1 MQPWPPHDT
10 SMHTSRNVLITM
22 RPIIVITALLAGLAS
37 ETLAFSSAPK
47 VQHVRLPITTWSS
60 FSTSLSMAAGGSA
73 WRQHPAAAAIPP
85 NCKLTA
91 EEIEGLIKK
100 RNKARRARNFAL
112 ADKLLSDL
120 KSNNVML
127 DDKKKLWRADGEFFG
142 DEKGSPAYRKAP
154 NSKPISEKDEAYVC
168 EKLEERAAAKQRKDY
183 DIADDIM
190 DELRFLMN
198 VAVDDKKMT
207 WRVTDPF
214 KTLYTYGGQRFQ
226 NIPKESLKKIEQLV
240 RDRADEKKKKNYRR
254 ADEILEDLKI
264 HFGVRVDDN
273 KKAWYFI
280 QKSKEERAALNK
292 EKESAKEKADRKG
305 KKKKSKAKLEVSDW
319 SVLET
324 DTAMPEGISV
334 EDTESMPDAISI
346 ETPKPVSQEK
356 SELEALT
363 MPRLKEKLREKGL
376 AVSGRKAELID
387 RLLLDE

>member
-1 MQPWPPHDT
+1 
-10 SMHTSRNVLITM
+10 
-22 RPIIVITALLAGLAS
+22 
-37 ETLAFSSAPK
+37 
-47 VQHVRLPITTWSS
+47 
-60 FSTSLSMAAGGSA
+60 MAAGGSA
-73 WRQHPAAAAIPP
+73 WSQHPAAAAISP

-91 EEIEGLIKK
+91 EDIDGLIKK
-100 RNKARRARNFAL
+100 RNKARRARDFAL
-112 ADKLLSDL
+112 ADKILSDL
-120 KSNNVML
+120 KSNNVIL

-142 DEKGSPAYRKAP
+142 DDTSSQAYRKAP

-183 DIADDIM
+183 DVADDIL

-198 VAVDDKKMT
+198 VAVDDEKMT

-214 KTLYTYGGQRFQ
+214 KTFYTYGGQRFQ

-280 QKSKEERAALNK
+280 QKSKEERAASNK
-292 EKESAKEKADRKG
+292 EKESTKEKADRRD
-305 KKKKSKAKLEVSDW
+305 KKKKSKAKVGVSDW

-324 DTAMPEGISV
+324 DTAMPEGISL
-334 EDTESMPDAISI
+334 EGNTESMPDGISI
-346 ETPKPVSQEK
+346 EEPVPVSQEK

-363 MPRLKEKLREKGL
+363 IPRLKDKLREKGL

>member
-1 MQPWPPHDT
+1 
-10 SMHTSRNVLITM
+10 M
-22 RPIIVITALLAGLAS
+22 RPTIGFTSLLAGLAS
-37 ETLAFSSAPK
+37 GTSAFSSDRK
-47 VQHVRLPITTWSS
+47 VQHVGLPS
-60 FSTSLSMAAGGSA
+60 FSTALSMAAGSSA
-73 WRQHPAAAAIPP
+73 WRQHPAASKISPG
-85 NCKLTA
+85 CKLTA
-91 EEIEGLIKK
+91 EDIEGLIKR

-120 KSNNVML
+120 KSNNVIL

-142 DEKGSPAYRKAP
+142 DDTSSQAYRKAP
-154 NSKPISEKDEAYVC
+154 SSKPISDNDEVYVC
-168 EKLEERAAAKQRKDY
+168 KKLEERAAAKQRKDY
-183 DIADDIM
+183 DVADDIL

-226 NIPKESLKKIEQLV
+226 NIPKESLKNIEQLV

-292 EKESAKEKADRKG
+292 EKEWAKG
-305 KKKKSKAKLEVSDW
+305 KVERRDKKRKSKAKIEAPDW

-334 EDTESMPDAISI
+334 EDTETMPEGTRISI
-346 ETPKPVSQEK
+346 EEPVPVTREK

-363 MPRLKEKLREKGL
+363 IPQLKDKLREKGWRYQGERRN
-376 AVSGRKAELID
+376 S
-387 RLLLDE
+387 

>member
-1 MQPWPPHDT
+1 
-10 SMHTSRNVLITM
+10 
-22 RPIIVITALLAGLAS
+22 
-37 ETLAFSSAPK
+37 
-47 VQHVRLPITTWSS
+47 
-60 FSTSLSMAAGGSA
+60 MAAESSA
-73 WRQHPAAAAIPP
+73 WRQHPAASKISPD
-85 NCKLTA
+85 CKLTA
-91 EEIEGLIKK
+91 EDIEGLIKK

-120 KSNNVML
+120 KSNNVIL

-142 DEKGSPAYRKAP
+142 DDTSSQAYRKAP
-154 NSKPISEKDEAYVC
+154 SSKHISDKDEAYVC
-168 EKLEERAAAKQRKDY
+168 KKLEERAAAKQKKDY
-183 DIADDIM
+183 DVADDIL

-226 NIPKESLKKIEQLV
+226 NIPKESLKNIEQLV

-292 EKESAKEKADRKG
+292 EKERAKGKVDRKG
-305 KKKKSKAKLEVSDW
+305 KKRKSKAEVGVSDW

-324 DTAMPEGISV
+324 GTAMPEGISV
-334 EDTESMPDAISI
+334 EDTETMSDGISI
-346 ETPKPVSQEK
+346 EGSRGSGGSYVEIGQSK

-363 MPRLKEKLREKGL
+363 IPQLKDILREKGL

-387 RLLLDE
+387 RLL